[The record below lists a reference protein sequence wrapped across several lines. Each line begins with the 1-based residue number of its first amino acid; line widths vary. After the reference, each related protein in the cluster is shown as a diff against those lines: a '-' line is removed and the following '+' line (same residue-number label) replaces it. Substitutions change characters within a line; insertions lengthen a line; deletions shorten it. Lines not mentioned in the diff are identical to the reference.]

1 MVPTQAPIAAIAIF
15 AALLSGC
22 STPSLGRM
30 QPYLG
35 EVESCE
41 DIAREMA
48 LTNRF
53 CEHAQQNSDYD
64 KGSAVA
70 SAVASALIP
79 VPGVSTQMDEVQE
92 LHSAWKSAIVRR
104 HGLEMAFAE
113 RSCGVEKPAWSC
125 PKPCGNNRF
134 FRWPDADPESCVAF
148 SNKEARRYGFENCTN
163 NRGEPVDCPG

>member
-1 MVPTQAPIAAIAIF
+1 MVPMNVPIAATTVL

-41 DIAREMA
+41 DIAREME

-53 CEHAQQNSDYD
+53 CDHARQNSDYD
-64 KGSAVA
+64 RGSDVA
-70 SAVASALIP
+70 SSLIL
-79 VPGVSTQMDEVQE
+79 GASTQMDEVRE
-92 LHSAWKSAIVRR
+92 LHDAWKSAIVRR
-104 HGLEMAFAE
+104 HGLEMAFDE
-113 RSCGVEKPAWSC
+113 RSCSVAKPAWRC

-134 FRWPDADPESCVAF
+134 FRWLDADPESCVAF
-148 SNKEARRYGFENCTN
+148 SNKEVRRYGFENCTN
-163 NRGEPVDCPG
+163 NRGEPVDCPD